1 LENVYT
7 DFVKS
12 DEKVNQFFVNTKRV
26 DKREQKAPPEHHP
39 KNANDKNKFDN
50 IRFVLPIPSPE
61 PDLVE
66 QKRRLAKALL
76 MRGLRFDDNL
86 AYYNPEC
93 PTTKNDPAL
102 DPCLQVRKTKNQIFS
117 SSHLTRN

>member
-1 LENVYT
+1 MKVIFIFSKFGERPLKKYT

-50 IRFVLPIPSPE
+50 IRFVLPIPS
-61 PDLVE
+61 LN
-66 QKRRLAKALL
+66 RIWLS
-76 MRGLRFDDNL
+76 
-86 AYYNPEC
+86 
-93 PTTKNDPAL
+93 KNAG
-102 DPCLQVRKTKNQIFS
+102 
-117 SSHLTRN
+117 